1 MQIIDGK
8 KISKEIIESLKEK
21 ANLINNKKFLGA
33 VLVGDDSSSLKF
45 LKQKE
50 NVSKELGI
58 DFRIYNFPQNI
69 TTDNLRQKINQ
80 IVHHKTCGGLIVQLP
95 LPDHIN
101 TYYVLNAIPK
111 QKDPDVLSEHS
122 LGAFYTQRNKIL
134 PPSVN
139 TVKEIF
145 KRQNIEIE
153 DLNKLNIA
161 VIGFGFLIGKPIS
174 FWLLPQVNI
183 LRVFNKKS
191 FDVKYLKDFDVIIS
205 GAGKANLFSAKDVK
219 DNTLVIDFGYD
230 FIDGKIKGDF
240 NSLDVGNTNISY
252 TPTPFGTGPILVAK
266 LFQNFVILN
275 N

>member
-1 MQIIDGK
+1 
-8 KISKEIIESLKEK
+8 
-21 ANLINNKKFLGA
+21 
-33 VLVGDDSSSLKF
+33 
-45 LKQKE
+45 
-50 NVSKELGI
+50 
-58 DFRIYNFPQNI
+58 
-69 TTDNLRQKINQ
+69 
-80 IVHHKTCGGLIVQLP
+80 
-95 LPDHIN
+95 
-101 TYYVLNAIPK
+101 
-111 QKDPDVLSEHS
+111 
-122 LGAFYTQRNKIL
+122 L

-205 GAGKANLFSAKDVK
+205 GAGKANLFSVKDVK
-219 DNTLVIDFGYD
+219 DNALVIDFGYD
-230 FIDGKIKGDF
+230 FINGKIKGDF
-240 NSLDVGNTNISY
+240 NPLDVENTNISY

-266 LFQNFVILN
+266 LFENFVILN

>member
-33 VLVGDDSSSLKF
+33 VLVGDDSLSFKF

-80 IVHHKTCGGLIVQLP
+80 IVHHKTCGGLIAQLP

-101 TYYVLNAIPK
+101 AYYVLNAIPK

-205 GAGKANLFSAKDVK
+205 GAGKANLFSVKDVK
-219 DNTLVIDFGYD
+219 DNALVIDFGYD

-240 NSLDVGNTNISY
+240 NSFGIENTNISY

-266 LFQNFVILN
+266 LFENFVILN